1 MRNKLLL
8 EEAEDFEA
16 EVSTEEAQPI
26 SDEVIDEFNIQA
38 MISSLIKDTWG
49 LVDTINGIQ
58 MTLEDK
64 SEEIN
69 ATLKEIVSD
78 EYMHIGQLEKIIQ
91 AIKPEAIN
99 LEVEVK

>member
-1 MRNKLLL
+1 
-8 EEAEDFEA
+8 
-16 EVSTEEAQPI
+16 
-26 SDEVIDEFNIQA
+26 
-38 MISSLIKDTWG
+38 
-49 LVDTINGIQ
+49 
-58 MTLEDK
+58 MTLGDK

-91 AIKPEAIN
+91 SIKPEAIN